1 MASGSRSATLD
12 AMTNH
17 LTQAQTSAQTRAGS
31 SGSAPTAAA
40 AAAANENR
48 SALSRTAVR
57 RLIVVAAS
65 AVAAI
70 AVWALED
77 PLGGLHLAVDSRG
90 TTQDIGP
97 VAVVATPM
105 LVGLAAWGLLA
116 IFERRLRRPHRAWTI
131 LAAVVF
137 VVSLLGPASGVGAS
151 AKLGLAA
158 LHVVVAAALILG
170 LPATRSRTR

>member
-1 MASGSRSATLD
+1 MASGSCSTTLD

-17 LTQAQTSAQTRAGS
+17 VTQAQTP
-31 SGSAPTAAA
+31 SGSFGAAPTATNAEVA
-40 AAAANENR
+40 TRDR
-48 SALSRTAVR
+48 SALSRTGVR
-57 RLIVVAAS
+57 RLIVIAAA

-77 PLGGLHLAVDSRG
+77 PLGGVHLAVDSRG

-97 VAVVATPM
+97 VTVVATPI

-116 IFERRLRRPHRAWTI
+116 IFERRLRRPHRTWTI
-131 LAAVVF
+131 VATVVF
-137 VVSLLGPASGVGAS
+137 ALSLLGPAGGVGAS
-151 AKLGLAA
+151 SKLGLAA

-170 LPATRSRTR
+170 LPAARAKTR